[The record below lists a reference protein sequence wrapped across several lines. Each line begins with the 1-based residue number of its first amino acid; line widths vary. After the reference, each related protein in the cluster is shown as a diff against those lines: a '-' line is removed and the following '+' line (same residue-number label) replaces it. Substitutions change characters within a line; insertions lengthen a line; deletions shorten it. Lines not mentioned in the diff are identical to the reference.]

1 MPNINIGN
9 ISDLDINGNN
19 LFKDSESFI
28 TEITDDNEQSVVGG
42 FYSGYYHGWNF
53 KNPGRYYKGRWR
65 FKKNRPFPK
74 ILSLIGFS
82 LTSLVI
88 FFVLINSRL
97 IINLNAVSIEKNAM
111 LKKEIRQVEY
121 FNSINIKGAYVIE
134 IVCQREQ
141 SVEIQAPEDILTLVQ
156 TEVRDDIL
164 FIFPK
169 NNLPKDEKIN
179 IKISAIN
186 LRSIDVSGANN
197 IQVNNLKNK
206 QTNINFSGS
215 SNSKIS
221 GETEELNVTISS
233 V

>member
-1 MPNINIGN
+1 MKSKI
-9 ISDLDINGNN
+9 
-19 LFKDSESFI
+19 
-28 TEITDDNEQSVVGG
+28 
-42 FYSGYYHGWNF
+42 
-53 KNPGRYYKGRWR
+53 
-65 FKKNRPFPK
+65 
-74 ILSLIGFS
+74 ILSLIGFP
-82 LTSLVI
+82 LTSLVV
-88 FFVLINSRL
+88 FFVLTNSRL
-97 IINLNAVSIEKNAM
+97 ITNLNAVSIEENAM
-111 LKKEIRQVEY
+111 LKKEIRQVEH

-134 IVCQREQ
+134 IVCQQEQ

-197 IQVNNLKNK
+197 IQINNLKNK

-221 GETEELNVTISS
+221 GETEELNVTISGQANFDAQKFVS
-233 V
+233 QRVNLDLSGSIMLEVQANEELNIAMNGVGAINYYGDPKTVTRNIKGPVIIIKM